1 VKGFV
6 MTPQDAKRIREMLDQ
21 AYAAGD
27 SIEDTL
33 RRIAKEMPHITSND
47 ISEVANTRAEKSE
60 LDASVLAAKAK
71 ASEEI
76 ANILLEAEQMSGR
89 PGLTQAE
96 TFQVLR
102 LHADQGDARARE
114 LLVDLSRAAGMVDL

>member
-1 VKGFV
+1 

-47 ISEVANTRAEKSE
+47 ISEVANTRA
-60 LDASVLAAKAK
+60 SVLAAKAK

-76 ANILLEAEQMSGR
+76 ANIRLEAEQMSGR

-114 LLVDLSRAAGMVDL
+114 LLLNFSRAAGAVNL